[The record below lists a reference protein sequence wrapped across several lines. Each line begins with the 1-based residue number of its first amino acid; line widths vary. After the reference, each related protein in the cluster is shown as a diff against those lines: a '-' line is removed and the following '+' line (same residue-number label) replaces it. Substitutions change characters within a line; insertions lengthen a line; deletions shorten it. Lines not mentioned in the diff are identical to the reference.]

1 MKKIQQGTGDKPS
14 VMDVKKHQMKLL
26 DQTDLSGLTTK
37 EQTLVQQVLIEQVD
51 VLSVDGRGIGDI
63 T

>member
-1 MKKIQQGTGDKPS
+1 MKKIQQGTGDEPS

-37 EQTLVQQVLIEQVD
+37 EQTLVQ
-51 VLSVDGRGIGDI
+51 
-63 T
+63 